1 MPIYSLHHISIFR
14 ISSIKSLRTLAIGG
28 EHCNADARSRLR
40 TLLER
45 GVRVYHMYGL
55 TEMSVWQTMT
65 RLDTRA
71 LAAMPVLVRGHNLLS
86 GQD

>member
-1 MPIYSLHHISIFR
+1 MTH
-14 ISSIKSLRTLAIGG
+14 SSDHRSPPRPAPSFLSGVRV
-28 EHCNADARSRLR
+28 EH
-40 TLLER
+40 LEA